1 MNQYSDF
8 AAELLSN
15 IAATLG
21 LSYEEMAAA
30 HLSKPRPF
38 IRPKVIRLMMAD
50 DLRKWK
56 RAWRIYHADNGPG
69 ASRAYLLDIVSLQR
83 DAIAKRSIAAATNRM
98 FEQWAAENGLIPTKA
113 GVA

>member
-1 MNQYSDF
+1 MNQYSDS

-15 IAATLG
+15 LAAALG
-21 LSYEEMAAA
+21 LSYEQMAAA
-30 HLSKPRPF
+30 HLDSPRPF

-56 RAWRIYHADNGPG
+56 RAWRIYHDDNGPG
-69 ASRAYLLDIVSLQR
+69 ASRCYLLDIVSLQR

-98 FEQWAAENGLIPTKA
+98 LKQWAIENGIA
-113 GVA
+113 AA